1 MRLTIKVFK
10 VAVSCV
16 KSIKY
21 AAKTHQ
27 RMELDQKKGYNA
39 LGNIALRQ
47 DHAVFSLN
55 PKLYPIDI
63 IYSAAYIMLDKAFIL
78 FDGDPNEKI
87 VVEIRRKNPDQNVEA
102 LVIEFNEQL
111 LNYGVYK
118 IQTERNK
125 NLREMIMHKVMSTPT
140 VPAMPLII
148 EDPRY
153 SKAKQHTEDPEGIM
167 IVRKTA
173 PTPNDPNTPSQ

>member
-1 MRLTIKVFK
+1 
-10 VAVSCV
+10 
-16 KSIKY
+16 
-21 AAKTHQ
+21 
-27 RMELDQKKGYNA
+27 MEQEQKKGYNA
-39 LGNIALRQ
+39 LGNITLCA
-47 DHAVFSLN
+47 DYAVFSLN

-63 IYSAAYIMLDKAFIL
+63 IYSAAYILLDKAFIL
-78 FDGDPNEKI
+78 FDGDPADKI
-87 VVEIRRKNPDQNVEA
+87 RVEIRRKSPKQNVEE

-140 VPAMPLII
+140 MPAKPLII

-173 PTPNDPNTPSQ
+173 NNDTNPSPQ